1 MSYLSTLDGPIAT
14 IFLQGSLSFRS
25 YPDFKAA
32 TQPHLESPAI
42 QALHIDMAAVE
53 YLDSSALGM
62 ILHLKQKTD
71 AAGKALVLT
80 RPSAPVATVLK
91 VVNFDKFLRIEG

>member
-1 MSYLSTLDGPIAT
+1 MSYPSTIDGSTAT
-14 IFLQGSLSFRS
+14 VFLQGSLSFRS

-42 QALHIDMAAVE
+42 QALHIDLAAVE

-71 AAGKALVLT
+71 AVSKEVVLT
-80 RPSAPVATVLK
+80 RPSSPVATVLK
-91 VVNFDKFLRIEG
+91 VVNFGKFLRIEG